1 MQVVY
6 KEMTRDGAKSNLAK
20 WNSIGEIKFVISRL
34 GQGSKRK
41 STYPKKKTAHSL
53 PYCLL
58 LPAFLMVISFLSI
71 NSLIWDDKVVFY
83 YQKYEISIIL
93 DLSRPWPRNNSKE
106 MFGIKNKCSKS
117 SRIFHLTC
125 QDLQGSFFF
134 FQDWRSWQENERSLK
149 ILARKWKILEDPKKN
164 FEDL

>member
-1 MQVVY
+1 
-6 KEMTRDGAKSNLAK
+6 MTRDGAKSNLTK

-41 STYPKKKTAHSL
+41 STYPKKTARPL

-83 YQKYEISIIL
+83 YQKSEISIIL
-93 DLSRPWPRNNSKE
+93 DFSRPWPRNNSKE
-106 MFGIKNKCSKS
+106 MCGIKNKCSKS

-125 QDLQGSFFF
+125 QDLHFSSYFLSKIEDPGKKMK
-134 FQDWRSWQENERSLK
+134 DTWRS
-149 ILARKWKILEDPKKN
+149 
-164 FEDL
+164 